1 MKTLTKT
8 KTIKMKGRN
17 GVFWLNNFKVVVGK
31 DKTAVYFFSAR
42 EGMQAPSAI
51 VGDSTD
57 VIKMLDEIKVEMV
70 KQSMLKD
77 KQQYNPSIGSKGR

>member
-1 MKTLTKT
+1 MKGK
-8 KTIKMKGRN
+8 KIIKMKGRN
-17 GVFWLNNFKVVVGK
+17 GIFWLNNFKVVVGK
-31 DKTAVYFFSAR
+31 DKTAIYFFSAR

-51 VGDSTD
+51 VGDSTE

-77 KQQYNPSIGSKGR
+77 KQAYNPSIGSKGR